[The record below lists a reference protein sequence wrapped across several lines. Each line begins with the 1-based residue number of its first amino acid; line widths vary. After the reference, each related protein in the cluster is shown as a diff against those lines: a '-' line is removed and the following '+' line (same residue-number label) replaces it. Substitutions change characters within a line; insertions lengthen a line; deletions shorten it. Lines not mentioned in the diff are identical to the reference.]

1 MHLAEIPGRSV
12 TVLSDVVILLL
23 CFKLHTDARA
33 CARGAEIPG
42 IDPRSSVL
50 LLNGSSFE
58 LLNDA
63 RARRGNPGHRSRK

>member
-23 CFKLHTDARA
+23 CFKLHTDAR
-33 CARGAEIPG
+33 GAEIPG
-42 IDPRSSVL
+42 IDPRSSVF